1 MCPDRIIASRK
12 KRSDG
17 RKIALECLLLA
28 ACRASCSQLAPP
40 GGEPMKSSC
49 KLPRQHL
56 CSDFDCSISRHL
68 KCRFMP
74 TAAAGVGQ
82 LSRLACIGRSGRRN
96 RLCILRFCGQR
107 QLRAAVVRLACG
119 PTANPALGSS
129 RRAPQSP
136 VSFWCS
142 IYESPCWR
150 AERSRPALHPP
161 LPPARPVRAGSAGTL
176 RPLLM
181 LLWA

>member
-1 MCPDRIIASRK
+1 
-12 KRSDG
+12 
-17 RKIALECLLLA
+17 
-28 ACRASCSQLAPP
+28 
-40 GGEPMKSSC
+40 
-49 KLPRQHL
+49 
-56 CSDFDCSISRHL
+56 
-68 KCRFMP
+68 MP

-161 LPPARPVRAGSAGTL
+161 PPLPPALSRRKRRHTEAAAHFALGMRCADCD
-176 RPLLM
+176 RPLETALEPPHCDNA
-181 LLWA
+181 LQGLTPCWRLHGDSQVPPPCAACQPPPSAQVKVVPKASNQTVLFSTS